1 MFDRCVCFGLLST
14 LDDNLDRTFILSYRT
29 FSSADASHLL
39 IPTDRFLHSPFQR
52 MYVRAAAERS
62 LSGTPVHLLLVDA
75 PNHAISMD
83 EFFHA
88 GLEPLRAFVCSYP
101 MDVLLRASGQDCCPI
116 NGIMSGQW
124 VNQRALSWINLDCA
138 TGSTAA
144 YNTTRVFEQWPIFH
158 PALDVRNASD
168 HEPPAPPSLLL
179 PIASATPYFLR
190 SSDPSVKFFARP
202 SARTFLFLLD
212 FDLQKTFFRRPLS
225 GVLFFGRLQ
234 YRHFL
239 DDFNMVW
246 PSGDLYHHLHI
257 FSSGLFFRL

>member
-116 NGIMSGQW
+116 NGIMSESTSAFMDQPRLCYRKHRSL
-124 VNQRALSWINLDCA
+124 QHHPCFRAMTNLPPRIGRPQCFRSRA
-138 TGSTAA
+138 TGTPVASTA
-144 YNTTRVFEQWPIFH
+144 NRK
-158 PALDVRNASD
+158 RNA
-168 HEPPAPPSLLL
+168 LL
-179 PIASATPYFLR
+179 SA
-190 SSDPSVKFFARP
+190 
-202 SARTFLFLLD
+202 LF
-212 FDLQKTFFRRPLS
+212 
-225 GVLFFGRLQ
+225 
-234 YRHFL
+234 
-239 DDFNMVW
+239 
-246 PSGDLYHHLHI
+246 
-257 FSSGLFFRL
+257 